1 MGHQSC
7 TKSELAQDD
16 PKRLMEALSGLKSYA
31 SELCEGCEL
40 TVQKLFNASIAPR
53 SHLLLPDF
61 TDQER
66 TLRRTVE
73 KLVSLLSLYQVPLMR
88 T

>member
-1 MGHQSC
+1 MGHQPC

-40 TVQKLFNASIAPR
+40 IVQKLVNASTAPR

-73 KLVSLLSLYQVPLMR
+73 KLVSRFLFTRCP
-88 T
+88 